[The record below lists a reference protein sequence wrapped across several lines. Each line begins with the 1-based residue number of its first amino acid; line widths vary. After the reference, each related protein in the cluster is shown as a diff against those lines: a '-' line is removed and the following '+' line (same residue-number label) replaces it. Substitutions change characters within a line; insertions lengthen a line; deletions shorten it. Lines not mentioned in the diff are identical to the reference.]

1 IDPADPLGATPTL
14 GTYSCN
20 GSNAEDLPDITVDIV
35 GGVAPYSIT
44 YTGPISGTNLPVTGT
59 QFIILDTPAG
69 SYDITITDD
78 NNCTFTIPTQNVGP
92 FPIMSNPVVTLV
104 DRITCDAP
112 NAELVTVSVDR
123 ITGNTN
129 GFQFDL
135 LPVGGADVQ
144 TVAEDP
150 SGTTTSGNFNLPA
163 VGTYIFRITDL
174 DTGCSIDTAPYEV
187 LPFDTIVASATLVT
201 DIMCFG
207 DTNGEISLDVS
218 GYTGAYNYTITN
230 TITGTS
236 SGGAGNTTANPLLI
250 GSLPAGTYE
259 IFVEALDT
267 PFCDETTNTVT
278 LASPSEI
285 MLATNL
291 VSDETCNPGDDA
303 SIEAVATGGTGTLS
317 YQLETSG
324 GAILVPFGSVTLF
337 ENLDAGDYVVRVRDG
352 NNCEVT
358 DPITITPPN
367 AIAVVAPG
375 STLLCF
381 DSVDGTITATAS
393 GGQGTGTYFF
403 MLTFPDGTQSTQ
415 FSSTTDSYTF
425 IDLAAGDYI
434 VTVSD
439 NLNCT
444 ATANVTIDAP
454 TEVTITVDTVRD
466 PSCANP
472 TADIEVTAAGGTPPY
487 EYSSDGVNYVPG
499 ANPFTF
505 TNLAAGDYTFFVRDS
520 NGCVSSPSNTVPVR
534 EPEPLAVTLD
544 LNNTFIICFSEA
556 TGSID
561 ATVTG
566 GLGNYMY
573 TLTGTDYLG
582 AAVNIGPQTTSFFG
596 DLLAGDYV
604 YSVTSEDC
612 GPEDVPFTITQPT
625 EFIATAVAE
634 DITCNGEVDGRIIV
648 TATGGTP
655 NYVFSLFD
663 SAGNA
668 LFTFIEDDSDSVLG
682 EHIFDGLPA
691 DTYRVELADDNGCP
705 FIILDIIINEPP
717 AINATISS
725 TTPESCAGFADGTA
739 TVAITG
745 GVPGYFWSIT
755 GVDGSFQP
763 VVDPTNL
770 VITDLPGGV
779 TTLFIRDSNN
789 SSNCELPLN
798 LDIEPGVMLNAVLSN
813 RMDCPVV
820 DSTTGAVTQAPV
832 YYIDFILG
840 DNSVTTDIIYTL
852 TGINGTANPVP
863 SDSMTGTFVINPGEY
878 EGSMLHA
885 NGCSVTVGT
894 IIIEEYTP
902 MSLPVAQMTGNPQ
915 DPNEYEIIVTG
926 GSGDFTYFVT
936 FEGEPER
943 ELDSNIF
950 SIRETGNYTLRVVD
964 NMACEVQAT
973 QLLTYINIRIPNYFT
988 PDGDGSDDYW
998 YPDQI
1003 SPNDSDPFFFENMEV
1018 RVFDRY
1024 GRLLAEFVGEDKGW
1038 DGIYQGK
1045 ELPSGDYW
1053 FTVILNDVDNRE
1065 FTGHFTLYR

>member
-1 IDPADPLGATPTL
+1 
-14 GTYSCN
+14 
-20 GSNAEDLPDITVDIV
+20 
-35 GGVAPYSIT
+35 
-44 YTGPISGTNLPVTGT
+44 
-59 QFIILDTPAG
+59 
-69 SYDITITDD
+69 
-78 NNCTFTIPTQNVGP
+78 
-92 FPIMSNPVVTLV
+92 
-104 DRITCDAP
+104 
-112 NAELVTVSVDR
+112 
-123 ITGNTN
+123 
-129 GFQFDL
+129 
-135 LPVGGADVQ
+135 Q

-187 LPFDTIVASATLVT
+187 LPFDTIEATIALT
-201 DIMCFG
+201 ANDIQCFG
-207 DTNGEISLDVS
+207 DTTGEVSLSVTGHTGPYTYDATNLTTGVTVS
-218 GYTGAYNYTITN
+218 GGGDN
-230 TITGTS
+230 TVLDPIIIGS
-236 SGGAGNTTANPLLI
+236 LGAGNI
-250 GSLPAGTYE
+250 Q
-259 IFVEALDT
+259 V
-267 PFCDETTNTVT
+267 TVT
-278 LASPSEI
+278 DPVTTCTDVSNIYTIVSPPIVELSI
-285 MLATNL
+285 SVINSGYCSSNDSAI
-291 VSDETCNPGDDA
+291 
-303 SIEAVATGGTGTLS
+303 IEADANGGTGTLLFR
-317 YQLETSG
+317 LEDMNG
-324 GAILVPFGSVTLF
+324 VPLPPYDNYSSNSLF
-337 ENLDAGDYVVRVRDG
+337 ENLIHDPAGIIYQVRVIDG
-352 NNCEVT
+352 NGCETTETVT
-358 DPITITPPN
+358 ITSPMDITIPS
-367 AIAVVAPG
+367 AIG
-375 STLLCF
+375 STLDCI
-381 DSVDGTITATAS
+381 DSVDGTITITAS
-393 GGQGTGTYFF
+393 GGQGPSTYLFV
-403 MLTFPDGTQSTQ
+403 LTYPDGSQDTAVT
-415 FSSTTDSYTF
+415 SSTDTYTYTDLS
-425 IDLAAGDYI
+425 AGNYI

-505 TNLAAGDYTFFVRDS
+505 TNLAAGDYIFFVRDS

-725 TTPESCAGFADGTA
+725 ITPESCAGFADGTA

-789 SSNCELPLN
+789 SSNCEHSLN
-798 LDIEPGVMLNAVLSN
+798 LDIAPGITLNAVLNN

-820 DSTTGAVTQAPV
+820 DSTTGTVTQAPV

-915 DPNEYEIIVTG
+915 DVNEYEIIVTG
-926 GSGDFTYFVT
+926 GQAEYTYFVT
-936 FEGEPER
+936 FLDGDNVER
-943 ELDSNIF
+943 ELESNLF
-950 SIRETGNYTLRVVD
+950 SIRNSGNYRIRVVD
-964 NMACEVQAT
+964 SSGCEIEST
-973 QLLTYINIRIPNYFT
+973 QELTYINLIIPNYFDPNNDT
-988 PDGDGSDDYW
+988 GW
-998 YPDQI
+998 YPDQT
-1003 SPNDSDPFFFENMEV
+1003 SSNDNIPFLFENIEV

-1024 GRLLAEFVGEDKGW
+1024 GRLLADFKGDHRDSGW
-1038 DGIYQGK
+1038 NGIHQGK

-1053 FTVILNDVDNRE
+1053 FHIIVNDKEKRE
-1065 FTGHFTLYR
+1065 FVGHFTLHR